1 MVGGRREVERAV
13 CKFKFRFKFKWR
25 SEIRDGG
32 DRLTGVSG
40 GII

>member
-1 MVGGRREVERAV
+1 MIGGLREVERVV
-13 CKFKFRFKFKWR
+13 CKFKFRLKWR

>member
-1 MVGGRREVERAV
+1 MVGGRREVERDV
-13 CKFKFRFKFKWR
+13 CKFKWR